1 MKAHRELAQA
11 RPPWDN
17 DRPGAV
23 WYIWYH
29 PRFRAMMAVVHMVSP
44 AFSGNDE
51 GDLVPR
57 LREVPEILAPVFWL
71 RSQQLRSMQVR
82 LLMLRQAISAAGLA
96 MPGAPTSAGPAVPP

>member
-1 MKAHRELAQA
+1 VVHLVSPAFSG
-11 RPPWDN
+11 N
-17 DRPGAV
+17 DGR
-23 WYIWYH
+23 
-29 PRFRAMMAVVHMVSP
+29 VVHMVSP

>member
-1 MKAHRELAQA
+1 MVSPAFSG
-11 RPPWDN
+11 N
-17 DRPGAV
+17 DGSVA
-23 WYIWYH
+23 
-29 PRFRAMMAVVHMVSP
+29 HMVSP

-57 LREVPEILAPVFWL
+57 PREGPGNLGAPLWL

-96 MPGAPTSAGPAVPP
+96 MPGAPTSARPAVPR